1 MPQEALETTNF
12 EGVVAA
18 RLNGQH
24 FCAAAISPAMRSLQ
38 RVIAGIAPTDI
49 PVLLVGESGSG
60 KQVVATEIHRN
71 SPQHAEPFIH
81 ITCGAL
87 TLAALNDWLHSLT
100 GLSGN
105 GEAGGVNS
113 GTVFL
118 DEISELNSAC
128 QSRLLQALPSG
139 NGLPGAHGLGFRI
152 ISATS
157 RNLEE
162 EMRAQRFREE
172 LYYRING
179 ACLRLPP
186 LRHRREDVDLLV
198 DHFMGR
204 YAAVFQRPRPVLT
217 ARTSQTLR
225 EYSWPGNVRELEN
238 VVKKIV
244 ALGDEEVAI
253 ADLNHTRPESGAHT
267 KIEEGVSLKQ
277 AARKASL
284 QAERELI
291 LKTLGRTRWNRKRAA
306 QELRISYKAL
316 LYKLKQIGVEDSTA
330 S

>member
-1 MPQEALETTNF
+1 MAGEALEATCF
-12 EGVVAA
+12 EGVVSA

-24 FCAAAISPAMRSLQ
+24 FCAAAVSPAMRSLH
-38 RVIAGIAPTDI
+38 RVLEGIAPTDI
-49 PVLLVGESGSG
+49 PVLLVGESGTG
-60 KQVVATEIHRN
+60 KQVVAGEIHRN
-71 SPQHAEPFIH
+71 SRQHREQFIH
-81 ITCGAL
+81 ISCGAL
-87 TLAALNDWLHSLT
+87 TLPALNDWLHSLN
-100 GLSGN
+100 GGN
-105 GEAGGVNS
+105 GSGTSGASIS

-118 DEISELNSAC
+118 DEISELNPAC

-139 NGLPGAHGLGFRI
+139 NGMPGGHGLVLRV

-157 RNLEE
+157 RDLEE
-162 EMRAQRFREE
+162 EMHAQRFREE

-186 LRHRREDVDLLV
+186 LRHRKEDVAVLV
-198 DHFMGR
+198 DHFLER

-217 ARTSQTLR
+217 PRTTQTLR

-238 VVKKIV
+238 VVKNIV

-253 ADLNHTRPESGAHT
+253 ADLNHARPESSAHPE
-267 KIEEGVSLKQ
+267 IEEGVSLKQ
-277 AARKASL
+277 TARKASL

>member
-1 MPQEALETTNF
+1 MQQEALEATAF
-12 EGVVAA
+12 EGVVTA
-18 RLNGQH
+18 RLNGEH
-24 FCAAAISPAMRSLQ
+24 PCAPATSPAMRSLE
-38 RVIAGIAPTDI
+38 RVILGIAPTDI
-49 PVLLVGESGSG
+49 PVLLLGESGTG
-60 KQVVATEIHRN
+60 KQVVATEIHRL
-71 SPQHAEPFIH
+71 SRQHTEPFTH
-81 ITCGAL
+81 ISCAAL
-87 TLAALNDWLHSLT
+87 TLASLNDWLHSCN
-100 GLSGN
+100 GGN
-105 GEAGGVNS
+105 GSSVACPALS

-118 DEISELNSAC
+118 DEISEMNAAC
-128 QSRLLQALPSG
+128 QSRLLLALPTG
-139 NGLPGAHGLGFRI
+139 NSIPGGHGFGLRV
-152 ISATS
+152 ISASS
-157 RNLEE
+157 RDLED

-186 LRHRREDVDLLV
+186 LRHRREDINLLV
-198 DHFMGR
+198 DHFLSR
-204 YAAVFQRPRPVLT
+204 YAAVFQRSRPMLSPRTLNV
-217 ARTSQTLR
+217 LR

-244 ALGDEEVAI
+244 ALGDEEVAV
-253 ADLNHTRPESGAHT
+253 ADLTHARPESHA
-267 KIEEGVSLKQ
+267 KPEIEEGVSLKQ

-316 LYKLKQIGVEDSTA
+316 LYKLKQIGLEDSAA